1 MPSGLLFLAVFR
13 YHSAKIQTVNLC
25 AWCLFPFYQSVK
37 TVEYHCLGPFFL
49 TIFLAQNKMNGP
61 GMLAPVYFASLGLE
75 KETCCLQTLYQSFR
89 QLHLHPFCIHCS
101 IKEKKVQ
108 STAVFQSDLYSLT
121 MKVFVFL
128 QKKILHLCLL
138 LSFIC
143 YSEQCLSHYSS
154 PGMNTNIPG
163 RNEDFATNL
172 FNFILSAFL
181 HQPLSLSDW

>member
-1 MPSGLLFLAVFR
+1 MCLVSFSILPISQNSWVSLFRSWFLFL
-13 YHSAKIQTVNLC
+13 I
-25 AWCLFPFYQSVK
+25 
-37 TVEYHCLGPFFL
+37 
-49 TIFLAQNKMNGP
+49 IFLAQNKMNGP

-181 HQPLSLSDW
+181 HQPLSLSDWWLCHWFYRQKFY